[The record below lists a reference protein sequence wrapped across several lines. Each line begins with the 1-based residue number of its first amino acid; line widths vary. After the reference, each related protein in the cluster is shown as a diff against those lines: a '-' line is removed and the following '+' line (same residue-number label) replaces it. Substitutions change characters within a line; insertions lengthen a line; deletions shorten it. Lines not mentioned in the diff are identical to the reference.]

1 VRAQIAAWVLFCSL
15 SFRRIAFICTSTV
28 DSVITSL
35 RAMILF
41 DAPPVSVRKITS
53 SRRDRLLAT
62 SLPGISCSPTEAR
75 NSGDRISASL
85 GGNSCMLAVRS
96 LSAESTV
103 TSPVSEPEGDVRAI
117 C

>member
-1 VRAQIAAWVLFCSL
+1 MRAQIAAWVLFCSL
-15 SFRRIAFICTSTV
+15 SFRRIAFICTFTV

-41 DAPPVSVRKITS
+41 DAPSVSVRKITS

-62 SLPGISCSPTEAR
+62 SLPGICCSPAEAR